1 MSNPNERNSMV
12 DYSSIVQIL
21 IEEVKQLNI
30 SEELDIN
37 TETLEQITLE
47 DLNIDSLETVHLAM
61 SLEERLHIELEIM
74 EFPNSVSLSDLAKLI
89 THIKQSNS

>member
-47 DLNIDSLETVHLAM
+47 DLNIDSLETIHLAM

-74 EFPNSVSLSDLAKLI
+74 KFPKSVSLSDLAKLI